1 MYVFASWNSATNL
14 PEFMNRQLSE
24 TQQLSLGCGA
34 APTPEKRSSGTVMS
48 ATTPSP
54 KSGKGGAHHQ
64 LQAPLLA
71 IADAMRTWQDQ
82 FSALKSSI
90 PAKRAAAESDAVFA
104 LADELP
110 PPDAD
115 LQQFMNAHNIAKWW
129 PQLYGK
135 LGVTSIQELQYLGK
149 ANVLLALTGM
159 PIYPVLKLAELAE
172 SLPAQ
177 SAAKSHAL

>member
-34 APTPEKRSSGTVMS
+34 APTPQQKGSISGTVMS
-48 ATTPSP
+48 ASTPSP
-54 KSGKGGAHHQ
+54 KSGKGGAHFH

-71 IADAMRTWQDQ
+71 IADAMKTWQDQ
-82 FSALKSSI
+82 VSASKI
-90 PAKRAAAESDAVFA
+90 PAKRAAESDAVFP

-110 PPDAD
+110 PPDSD
-115 LQQFMNAHNIAKWW
+115 LQEFMNAHNIAKWW
-129 PQLYGK
+129 PQMYGN
-135 LGVTSIQELQYLGK
+135 LGVTSIQQLQYIGK

-159 PIYPVLKLAELAE
+159 PLYPVLKLAELAE
-172 SLPAQ
+172 SQGPAK
-177 SAAKSHAL
+177 SAAQ